1 MIESL
6 VTTSDPRHAGANVP
20 ALDLVNSEIWYGLGP
35 LEDLLDTPGWL
46 DRFLVHYD
54 FTAAGPPAPA
64 ARARLVRL
72 RALLREAIQA
82 IAAGRAPKPGVL
94 DELNA
99 FIAARPATPR
109 LVRAGGTFR
118 LDAVPEKTDWAWV
131 LGEVALSFARLLAA
145 GDLRRLKVC
154 DNPDCAWAFYDE
166 SKNRSR
172 RWCSAAEC
180 GNLIKVRRF
189 RERQRA
195 ARPAPRR
202 T

>member
-1 MIESL
+1 M
-6 VTTSDPRHAGANVP
+6 VTRIDPRHAGANVP

-35 LEDLLDTPGWL
+35 LEDRLDTPGWL
-46 DRFLVHYD
+46 DGFLAHYALA
-54 FTAAGPPAPA
+54 AAGPPTPA

-72 RALLREAIQA
+72 RALLRDSIQA
-82 IAAGRAPKPGVL
+82 IAAGKAPKAGDL

-99 FIAARPATPR
+99 FVAARPATPR
-109 LVRAGGTFR
+109 LVRAGEAFR
-118 LDAVPEKTDWAWV
+118 LEAVPEKTDWAWV
-131 LGEVALSFARLLAA
+131 LGEIALSFARLLAE

-154 DNPDCAWAFYDE
+154 DNSDCARAFYDE

-172 RWCSAAEC
+172 RWCSAADC

-195 ARPAPRR
+195 AGPKPRR

>member
-1 MIESL
+1 M
-6 VTTSDPRHAGANVP
+6 P

-35 LEDLLDTPGWL
+35 LEDRLDTPGWL
-46 DRFLVHYD
+46 GAFLAQHD

-72 RALLREAIQA
+72 RALLRDSIQA
-82 IAAGRAPKPGVL
+82 IAAGKAPTPGDL

-99 FIAARPATPR
+99 FVAARPATPR
-109 LVRAGGTFR
+109 LVRAGGSFR
-118 LDAVPEKTDWAWV
+118 LEAVPEKTDWAWV
-131 LGEVALSFARLLAA
+131 LGEIALSFARLLAE

-154 DNPDCAWAFYDE
+154 DNSDCAWAFYDE

-195 ARPAPRR
+195 ARSQPRR
-202 T
+202 A

>member
-1 MIESL
+1 MPSL

-35 LEDLLDTPGWL
+35 LEDRLDTPSWL
-46 DRFLVHYD
+46 DGFLAHHGLA
-54 FTAAGPPAPA
+54 AAGPPTPA

-72 RALLREAIQA
+72 RALLRDAIQA
-82 IAAGRAPKPGVL
+82 IAAGKAPKAGDL

-99 FIAARPATPR
+99 FVAARPATPR
-109 LVRAGGTFR
+109 LVRAGGAFR
-118 LDAVPEKTDWAWV
+118 LEAVPEKTDWAWV
-131 LGEVALSFARLLAA
+131 LGEIALSFARLLAE

-154 DNPDCAWAFYDE
+154 DNGDCAWAFYDE

-172 RWCSAAEC
+172 RWCSADKC

-189 RERQRA
+189 RERQRVA
-195 ARPAPRR
+195 SGRLKRA
-202 T
+202 